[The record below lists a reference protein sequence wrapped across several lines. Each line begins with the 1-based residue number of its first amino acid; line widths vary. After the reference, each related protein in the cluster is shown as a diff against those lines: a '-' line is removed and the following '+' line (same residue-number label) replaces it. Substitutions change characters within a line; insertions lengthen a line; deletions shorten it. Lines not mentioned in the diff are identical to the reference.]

1 MYCIISDTRDP
12 YFNLATEEYLMKHSE
27 EDIFLLWQSES
38 CVVVGKHQ
46 NTYAEIN
53 YPFIR
58 EHNIKVARRLS
69 GGGTVFHDRGNLNFT
84 FIRNGE
90 PGKLVDFRRFVSPV
104 IEMLQQLNVHAV
116 MGGKNDIL
124 VDGKKISGNAEHVYK
139 NRVLHHG
146 TLLFSSDLKKLGN
159 AIRVKPGRY
168 FDKAVQSNRSDVM
181 NISENP
187 SVVFD
192 MSVFIEKLNAFILD
206 KYKDAVKYKM
216 NEQDREEIN
225 KLVSEKYSTWEWIFG
240 YSPDYYLQDTIK
252 IRNGN
257 LSFRLTVSKG
267 RITGCEFNG
276 SALSLEDNNLVS
288 GKLTG
293 LCHRE
298 EDIKVALDSLAN
310 SISMSSEEITFLLS
324 ALF

>member
-27 EDIFLLWQSES
+27 EDIFLLWQSEL

-124 VDGKKISGNAEHVYK
+124 VDGKKISGNAEHV
-139 NRVLHHG
+139 
-146 TLLFSSDLKKLGN
+146 
-159 AIRVKPGRY
+159 
-168 FDKAVQSNRSDVM
+168 
-181 NISENP
+181 
-187 SVVFD
+187 
-192 MSVFIEKLNAFILD
+192 
-206 KYKDAVKYKM
+206 
-216 NEQDREEIN
+216 
-225 KLVSEKYSTWEWIFG
+225 
-240 YSPDYYLQDTIK
+240 
-252 IRNGN
+252 
-257 LSFRLTVSKG
+257 
-267 RITGCEFNG
+267 
-276 SALSLEDNNLVS
+276 
-288 GKLTG
+288 
-293 LCHRE
+293 
-298 EDIKVALDSLAN
+298 
-310 SISMSSEEITFLLS
+310 
-324 ALF
+324 